1 MPRPKRTPAKPK
13 TITVKSHHNSK
24 ASQHIADV
32 VVDGFLN
39 QRDHPTI
46 AKASGTSVETMRK
59 YYKHIELPLGY
70 PDNDDDWREDVKQ
83 FMQVAIWKGTKRLA
97 ETGMDLM
104 PLDKIC
110 VGTAILVDKHSLMQ
124 GNPTSFSVSATMQI
138 DQKALLDRISS
149 GNSIGASLRSKRPTS
164 DSPQNNPNAI

>member
-110 VGTAILVDKHSLMQ
+110 VGTAILVDKHALLQ
-124 GNPTSFSVSATMQI
+124 GAPTSFSVSATMQI
-138 DQKALLDRISS
+138 DQKALLDRITQ
-149 GNSIGASLRSKRPTS
+149 GNSIGAASRSK
-164 DSPQNNPNAI
+164 SPGSE